1 MEIELHDVRKRFGET
16 EVLRGLT
23 LRISSGQRVGLVGP
37 NGSGKST
44 LVRVLLGLL
53 AAEGKVRLDGRDPF
67 LDHARLLPNI
77 GYVPQTAPNL
87 GTPVSEVVS
96 TVCGLRGIPFDRV
109 KEICTELSLD
119 LDALQKRPLRNLSG
133 GMKQKLLIALALAS
147 RASLYIL
154 DEPTASLDARSRE
167 LFFRMYASHTKDA
180 TLLLCSHR
188 LEEVRQLVDHVLV
201 LAEGKSTYFGPVAE
215 FLSQRG
221 VNIVEVLSSEVYG

>member
-1 MEIELHDVRKRFGET
+1 MEIELQDVRKRFGDT

-23 LRISSGQRVGLVGP
+23 LRIASGQRVGLVGP

-44 LVRVLLGLL
+44 LVRILLGLL
-53 AAEGKVRLDGRDPF
+53 AAEGKVRMDGLDPF
-67 LDHARLLPNI
+67 WDHARLLPKV

-87 GTPVSEVVS
+87 GAPVSEVVQ
-96 TVCGLRGIPFDRV
+96 TVCGLRGIPFASV
-109 KEICTELSLD
+109 QAICDELSLD
-119 LDALQKRPLRNLSG
+119 LHALQNRPLRNLSG

-154 DEPTASLDARSRE
+154 DEPTASLDAPSRE
-167 LFFRMYASHTKDA
+167 LFFRLYAQHAKDQ

-201 LAEGKSTYFGPVAE
+201 LAEGKSTFFGPVSD
-215 FLSQRG
+215 FLKQRG
-221 VNIVEVLSSEVYG
+221 VSIVEVLSSEVYG